1 MDFKEQVI
9 QDYLSSGYSLRGLE
23 KKYQISRNVIS
34 KWVQVY
40 QGIHGIEKTQA
51 QQIQYLRRMKD
62 AKKPAP
68 DPDELADVQ
77 EKIALLEKQLEWE
90 KQKVEVLDTL
100 INVAEKQLNIPIR
113 KKPGSSQSKK

>member
-1 MDFKEQVI
+1 MDLKEQVI
-9 QDYLSSGYSLRGLE
+9 EDYLSGGYSLRGLE

-40 QGIHGIEKTQA
+40 QGIHGLERTAA

-62 AKKPAP
+62 AKQPIADQP
-68 DPDELADVQ
+68 ELAALQ

-90 KQKVEVLDTL
+90 RQRAEVLDTL

>member
-9 QDYLSSGYSLRGLE
+9 EDYLSGGYSLRGLE

-34 KWVQVY
+34 KWIQIY
-40 QGIHGIEKTQA
+40 QGVHGVERTAA

-68 DPDELADVQ
+68 TQAELAALQ

-90 KQKVEVLDTL
+90 KQRVEVLDTL

>member
-1 MDFKEQVI
+1 MDLKNLII
-9 QDYLSSGYSLRGLE
+9 QEYLMGGVGLRALE

-34 KWVQVY
+34 KWVQIH
-40 QGIHGIEKTQA
+40 QGIHNLERLES
-51 QQIQYLRRMKD
+51 QQVQYLRRMKD
-62 AKKPAP
+62 AKKQISDPA
-68 DPDELADVQ
+68 DIAALQ

-90 KQKVEVLDTL
+90 KQKANALDTL

>member
-9 QDYLSSGYSLRGLE
+9 QDYLSGGYSLRGLE

-34 KWVQVY
+34 KWVQIY
-40 QGIHGIEKTQA
+40 QGIHGVERTEA

-62 AKKPAP
+62 AKKPAS
-68 DPDELADVQ
+68 DQAELAAMQ

-90 KQKVEVLDTL
+90 KQRVEVLDTL

-113 KKPGSSQSKK
+113 KKPGRSQSKK